1 VTNPEGGKRFDAF
14 AVAALAVH
22 IVLAL
27 SLRSTAWPEVTT
39 PGYLWSRGWLMYR
52 DIKLLH
58 TPGTTGTL
66 ALGFLAFGPSTWF
79 LRAYAAF
86 WPLVGHFFLLRE
98 TRRFSLFAR
107 VCGSA
112 FFLVVFFLSEGNAVW
127 PTVVMTAFAIP
138 IAGALSRRRMVEAGL
153 LIGIAILFKQTA
165 AYLLMLSALVLL
177 LDRRVKETLRLV
189 AVACAPYFA
198 VLAVFAAL
206 GAATDMLR
214 WTVVVPFLVGADIAQ
229 FDVGPM
235 TIVNFI
241 ATFLP
246 LAVDAWL
253 ERPGEREVS
262 SRWLLVVAVGL
273 AAIAFPRFNLM
284 NAVGAVPCLA
294 LGAARLMSRPNR
306 AVAVPAAAFVLV
318 LTISRGAIL
327 FAGSEFDGRV
337 RYWNENPNFN
347 ALIERLRQ
355 LPPDTRIRSELW
367 GNVLPRAERLPPGD
381 VYQHTW
387 LYWFLPIDHTG
398 ERMQAALA
406 KPGTVIVKARD
417 ATSKGEIVG
426 PYVIVRR

>member
-1 VTNPEGGKRFDAF
+1 VTSRERARFDAF
-14 AVAALAVH
+14 ALAALAAH
-22 IVLAL
+22 LALAL

-52 DIKLLH
+52 NIKLLH

-86 WPLVGHFFLLRE
+86 WPLLGHFFLLRE
-98 TRRFSLFAR
+98 TRRLSLIAR
-107 VCGSA
+107 ASASA

-127 PTVVMTAFAIP
+127 PTVVMTALAIP
-138 IAGALSRRRMVEAGL
+138 IAAALGRGRMVQAGL
-153 LIGIAILFKQTA
+153 LIGVAILFKQTA
-165 AYLLMLSALVLL
+165 AYLLLLSALVLL
-177 LDRRVKETLRLV
+177 LNRRISDTLRLF
-189 AVACAPYFA
+189 AAACAPYFA

-235 TIVNFI
+235 TIVNFA

-284 NAVGAVPCLA
+284 NAVAAVPCLA
-294 LGAARLMSRPNR
+294 LGAARLMSRQRR
-306 AVAVPAAAFVLV
+306 AIAVPAAAFVLL

-327 FAGSEFDGRV
+327 FAGSEFDARV
-337 RYWNENPNFN
+337 RYWNAAPHFN
-347 ALIERLRQ
+347 ALIQKLRA
-355 LPPDTRIRSELW
+355 LPPETRVYSELW
-367 GNVLPRAERLPPGD
+367 DNVLPQAERLPPGD
-381 VYQHTW
+381 VYQHPW
-387 LYWFLPIDHTG
+387 LYWFLPIDRTA
-398 ERMQAALA
+398 ERVQAALR
-406 KPGTVIVKARD
+406 KPGIAIVKARD
-417 ATSKGEIVG
+417 ASSKGEIVG
-426 PYVIVRR
+426 PYVIIRR